1 MKWLNQAADLYRHLI
16 IVLVLNVPVIYLIL
30 LLNTRNVNSTILSW
44 IYFSCVVVGYYVLP
58 LLFVVSIAFLLFF
71 PLKKFAF
78 IPIVAIIIV
87 FVYFLLIDSF
97 AYKIAKI
104 HIDHF
109 WLEWVLNDF
118 ESFGLQPS
126 TIRNILFALFGIIAV
141 EISIFTIARRIWK
154 PKFLVATF
162 WLFVVLS
169 FGISQV
175 VHAVAYQKNDVRITS
190 LTPKLPVYLPITS
203 HKNAVKYGGFLPI
216 SENET
221 SGTVSECRGSLKYPL
236 CNMKYNVPPDT
247 KLPNIVIVFLES
259 WRFDMMNEKVTPNI
273 FVLSQKSSV
282 FLNHFSSGNST
293 VAGVFGF
300 FYSLD
305 ATYWAAVKANN
316 VLIDNP
322 VLIDALKE
330 NDYTFGIFAKS
341 NFKRHKI
348 KDAVFR
354 GIEVHESFAGQSA
367 VEQDMDMTRQVISFI
382 REQHS
387 NRKPY
392 LTFAFY
398 KSNHFPYRY
407 PKEDSVFLPAEDINL
422 MFAKD
427 DTDPVYYRNDY
438 MNSTHYVDRLIGDII
453 QQLDSLGDMANTVI
467 IITTDHSDE
476 LNDNRAN
483 YWGHGSNFTKYQ
495 TMVPLVLYLPD
506 REPQQIDYPTSHID
520 IAPTLLQEFFGCTND
535 IRDYSNGRDLFEK
548 PTGVRPFVIGS
559 YVNHAFIIED
569 NVYEIYPTYT
579 KKYKLCNINIEAF
592 PPFPDIL
599 KVIKEEISRFYDNRE
614 TNKGSVPSQHYVDK
628 NVYCDTSKV
637 VTLRSSSAC
646 KDNLDLQANGQER

>member
-1 MKWLNQAADLYRHLI
+1 MRWLNQAADLYRHLI

-30 LLNTRNVNSTILSW
+30 LLNIRNVNSTILSW

-221 SGTVSECRGSLKYPL
+221 SAMLLGMPL
-236 CNMKYNVPPDT
+236 
-247 KLPNIVIVFLES
+247 
-259 WRFDMMNEKVTPNI
+259 
-273 FVLSQKSSV
+273 
-282 FLNHFSSGNST
+282 
-293 VAGVFGF
+293 
-300 FYSLD
+300 
-305 ATYWAAVKANN
+305 
-316 VLIDNP
+316 
-322 VLIDALKE
+322 
-330 NDYTFGIFAKS
+330 
-341 NFKRHKI
+341 
-348 KDAVFR
+348 
-354 GIEVHESFAGQSA
+354 
-367 VEQDMDMTRQVISFI
+367 
-382 REQHS
+382 
-387 NRKPY
+387 
-392 LTFAFY
+392 
-398 KSNHFPYRY
+398 
-407 PKEDSVFLPAEDINL
+407 
-422 MFAKD
+422 
-427 DTDPVYYRNDY
+427 
-438 MNSTHYVDRLIGDII
+438 
-453 QQLDSLGDMANTVI
+453 
-467 IITTDHSDE
+467 
-476 LNDNRAN
+476 
-483 YWGHGSNFTKYQ
+483 
-495 TMVPLVLYLPD
+495 
-506 REPQQIDYPTSHID
+506 
-520 IAPTLLQEFFGCTND
+520 
-535 IRDYSNGRDLFEK
+535 
-548 PTGVRPFVIGS
+548 
-559 YVNHAFIIED
+559 
-569 NVYEIYPTYT
+569 
-579 KKYKLCNINIEAF
+579 
-592 PPFPDIL
+592 
-599 KVIKEEISRFYDNRE
+599 
-614 TNKGSVPSQHYVDK
+614 
-628 NVYCDTSKV
+628 
-637 VTLRSSSAC
+637 
-646 KDNLDLQANGQER
+646 